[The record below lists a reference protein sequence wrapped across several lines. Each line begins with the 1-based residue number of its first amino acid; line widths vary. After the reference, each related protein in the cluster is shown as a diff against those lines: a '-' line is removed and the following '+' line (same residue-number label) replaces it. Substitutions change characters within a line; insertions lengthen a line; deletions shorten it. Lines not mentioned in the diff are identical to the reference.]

1 MFVIAGP
8 CVIESEAAA
17 LNSAERLAG
26 IAARLGI
33 RLIYKSSFDKANR
46 TSGSSARGPGIS
58 RGLEILSLVRSATGL
73 EVLTDI
79 HEAGQAAQA
88 AEIVD
93 VLQIP
98 AFLSRQTDLI
108 HAAIATNKPVN
119 VKKGQFMAPED
130 MRHVVAKAATGLPT
144 GTDIA
149 KHLWLTERG
158 TSFGYRDLVVDM
170 RGLEIMRGFGCPVIF
185 DASHSV
191 QQPGAA
197 GATSGGQRELI
208 PVLARAAVAAGVDG
222 LFIET
227 HPDPANAWSD
237 SATVWPLDRLEDLL
251 ASLIA
256 IDRVARPYSPI
267 PAVVAADTLLRGQG

>member
-1 MFVIAGP
+1 MFIIAGP
-8 CVIESEAAA
+8 CVIESEDVA
-17 LNSAERLAG
+17 LATAEVLAG

-46 TSGSSARGPGIS
+46 TSGTSPRGPGLA
-58 RGLEILSLVRSATGL
+58 RGLEILERVRSVTGL

-79 HEAGQAAQA
+79 HEVSQASEA
-88 AEIVD
+88 AAVVD

-108 HAAIATNKPVN
+108 QAAITTGRPVN

-130 MRHVVAKAATGLPT
+130 MRHVVAKAATALPG

-149 KHLWLTERG
+149 SHLWLCERG

-170 RGLEIMRGFGCPVIF
+170 RGLEIMRRFGCPVIF

-191 QQPGAA
+191 QLPGA
-197 GATSGGQRELI
+197 GGTTSGGQREHI
-208 PVLARAAVAAGVDG
+208 PVLARAAVAVGVDG

-227 HPDPANAWSD
+227 HPDPANAKSD
-237 SATVWPLDRLEDLL
+237 AATVWPLDRLENLL
-251 ASLIA
+251 AGLIEV
-256 IDRVARPYSPI
+256 DRVTKPFQSN
-267 PAVVAADTLLRGQG
+267 PADVSTGQS

>member
-17 LNSAERLAG
+17 LFAAEQLAG

-46 TSGSSARGPGIS
+46 TSPSSPRGPGIA
-58 RGLEILSLVRSATGL
+58 RGLQILERVRNETGL

-79 HEAGQAAQA
+79 HEVAQVAEAAA
-88 AEIVD
+88 VVD

-108 HAAIATNKPVN
+108 QAAIATNKPVN

-130 MRHVVAKAATGLPT
+130 MRHVVAKAAAAMPPGS
-144 GTDIA
+144 DVSR
-149 KHLWLTERG
+149 HLWLCERG
-158 TSFGYRDLVVDM
+158 TSFGHRDLVVDM
-170 RGLEIMRGFGCPVIF
+170 RGLETMRGFGCPVIF

-197 GATSGGQRELI
+197 GATSGGQRQHI

-227 HPDPANAWSD
+227 HPDPANALSD
-237 SATVWPLDRLEDLL
+237 AATVWPLDQLEGLL
-251 ASLIA
+251 ARLIE
-256 IDRVARPYSPI
+256 IDQ
-267 PAVVAADTLLRGQG
+267 VVQPLAKI